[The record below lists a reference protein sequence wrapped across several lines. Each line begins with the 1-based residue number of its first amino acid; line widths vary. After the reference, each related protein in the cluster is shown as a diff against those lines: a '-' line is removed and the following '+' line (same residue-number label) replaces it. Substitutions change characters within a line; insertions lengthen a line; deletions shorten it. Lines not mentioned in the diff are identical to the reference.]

1 MKRLVVLLVAS
12 TVVLA
17 VGCQRQVDVTAETT
31 AVKGVLEDYIASV
44 EKEGLELYTKVMVHD
59 VGMVNYGTT
68 GAPIVGW
75 DALKAVI
82 GDQNEALSETKI
94 SARDVSVRFA
104 PSGTWAWATCLWDFK
119 AVMGG
124 KPLALPV
131 RCTWVLEKREGRW
144 VIVHFHKS
152 VAAG

>member
-1 MKRLVVLLVAS
+1 MVAPPDPSREPEPLCAEGRRPGMKRLVVLLVAS

-44 EKEGLELYTKVMVHD
+44 EKEDLELYTKVMVHD

-68 GAPIVGW
+68 GAPIVGGG
-75 DALKAVI
+75 ALKAVI

-104 PSGTWAWATCLWDFK
+104 PSGTWAWATCFWY
-119 AVMGG
+119 
-124 KPLALPV
+124 
-131 RCTWVLEKREGRW
+131 
-144 VIVHFHKS
+144 
-152 VAAG
+152 